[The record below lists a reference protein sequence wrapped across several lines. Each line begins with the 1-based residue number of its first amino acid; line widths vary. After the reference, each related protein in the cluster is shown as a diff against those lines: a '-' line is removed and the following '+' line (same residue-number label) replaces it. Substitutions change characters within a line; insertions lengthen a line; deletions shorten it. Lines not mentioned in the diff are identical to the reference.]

1 MITGGFMLLLL
12 SLLTGESMGPL
23 TAKAASGMVHLVV
36 FASVIGMSVY
46 RWLLR
51 NVRPA
56 LATSYTLANP
66 VIATFL
72 GALFAGEKVSAV
84 ALAAMAVIL
93 CGVALV
99 FRGRENPTGSDL

>member
-1 MITGGFMLLLL
+1 MLLLI
-12 SLLTGESMGPL
+12 SLLTGERMGPV
-23 TAKAASGMVHLVV
+23 TVKAASGMVHLVV
-36 FASVIGMSVY
+36 FASVIGMSIY

-66 VIATFL
+66 VIATAL
-72 GALFAGEKVSAV
+72 GSLFAAERVSAV
-84 ALAAMAVIL
+84 ALAAMTVIL

-99 FRGRENPTGSDL
+99 FRGRETA

>member
-1 MITGGFMLLLL
+1 
-12 SLLTGESMGPL
+12 
-23 TAKAASGMVHLVV
+23 
-36 FASVIGMSVY
+36 
-46 RWLLR
+46 
-51 NVRPA
+51 

-99 FRGRENPTGSDL
+99 FRGREKTS